1 MKEFPLTIATPDGVV
16 FDGVAESVLVRC
28 SSGDIEILA
37 GHADLFASLGIG
49 RVRIKADGNSRF
61 ASAAG
66 GFISVTEGVVRMIA
80 TTFEFA
86 DEIDVERA
94 ERARENA
101 ENAIKNAKD
110 DAELEKAKMKL
121 MRAMTRIQVSDVK

>member
-16 FDGVAESVLVRC
+16 FDGMAESILIRC

-37 GHADLFASLGIG
+37 GHTDLFASLGIG
-49 RVRIKADGNSRF
+49 RVRIKVDGSSRI

-66 GFISVTEGVVRMIA
+66 GFVSVTGGVTRVVA

-86 DEIDVERA
+86 DEIDIERA

-121 MRAMTRIQVSDVK
+121 MRAMTRIQVSGVK